1 MKRKTKKEIDEMD
14 WNKQIEK
21 LEDELKKLIEKE
33 NRLTERKKE
42 VEEKL
47 RKAKEQKENEENKQ
61 LAEIVTEYLG
71 PMDAKKIEDLK
82 TVLDMYMS
90 EFTEEK
96 ESEEE
101 SIKRRMTPKQK
112 QKREKKQT
120 LLHIYGSVFFYRTM
134 ILSA

>member
-33 NRLTERKKE
+33 NRLAERKKE
-42 VEEKL
+42 VD
-47 RKAKEQKENEENKQ
+47 EENKQ

-101 SIKRRMTPKQK
+101 SIE
-112 QKREKKQT
+112 EKEQEGEDK
-120 LLHIYGSVFFYRTM
+120 
-134 ILSA
+134 

>member
-1 MKRKTKKEIDEMD
+1 MD

-33 NRLTERKKE
+33 NRLAERKKE

-71 PMDAKKIEDLK
+71 PMVEYKGTSKWAD
-82 TVLDMYMS
+82 LDM
-90 EFTEEK
+90 
-96 ESEEE
+96 
-101 SIKRRMTPKQK
+101 
-112 QKREKKQT
+112 
-120 LLHIYGSVFFYRTM
+120 
-134 ILSA
+134 

>member
-33 NRLTERKKE
+33 NRLAERKKE

-47 RKAKEQKENEENKQ
+47 RKQ

-101 SIKRRMTPKQK
+101 SIE
-112 QKREKKQT
+112 EKEQEGEDK
-120 LLHIYGSVFFYRTM
+120 
-134 ILSA
+134 

>member
-33 NRLTERKKE
+33 NRLAERKKE

-101 SIKRRMTPKQK
+101 SIAVSYTHL
-112 QKREKKQT
+112 T
-120 LLHIYGSVFFYRTM
+120 LPTN
-134 ILSA
+134 

>member
-1 MKRKTKKEIDEMD
+1 MHLKRKTKKEIDEMD
-14 WNKQIEK
+14 WNKQ
-21 LEDELKKLIEKE
+21 
-33 NRLTERKKE
+33 
-42 VEEKL
+42 
-47 RKAKEQKENEENKQ
+47 NEENKQ

-101 SIKRRMTPKQK
+101 SIE
-112 QKREKKQT
+112 EKEQEGEDK
-120 LLHIYGSVFFYRTM
+120 
-134 ILSA
+134 

>member
-1 MKRKTKKEIDEMD
+1 MHLKRKTKKEIDEM
-14 WNKQIEK
+14 
-21 LEDELKKLIEKE
+21 
-33 NRLTERKKE
+33 
-42 VEEKL
+42 
-47 RKAKEQKENEENKQ
+47 EENKQ

-101 SIKRRMTPKQK
+101 SIE
-112 QKREKKQT
+112 EKEQEGEDK
-120 LLHIYGSVFFYRTM
+120 
-134 ILSA
+134 

>member
-1 MKRKTKKEIDEMD
+1 MDEMD

-33 NRLTERKKE
+33 NRLAERKKE

-82 TVLDMYMS
+82 NVPGIGDS
-90 EFTEEK
+90 KFEN
-96 ESEEE
+96 
-101 SIKRRMTPKQK
+101 IKTCN
-112 QKREKKQT
+112 
-120 LLHIYGSVFFYRTM
+120 
-134 ILSA
+134 

>member
-1 MKRKTKKEIDEMD
+1 MKRKTKKEIDEKD

-33 NRLTERKKE
+33 NRLAERKKE

-61 LAEIVTEYLG
+61 LAEIVTEYIG

-101 SIKRRMTPKQK
+101 SIE
-112 QKREKKQT
+112 EKEQEGEDK
-120 LLHIYGSVFFYRTM
+120 
-134 ILSA
+134 